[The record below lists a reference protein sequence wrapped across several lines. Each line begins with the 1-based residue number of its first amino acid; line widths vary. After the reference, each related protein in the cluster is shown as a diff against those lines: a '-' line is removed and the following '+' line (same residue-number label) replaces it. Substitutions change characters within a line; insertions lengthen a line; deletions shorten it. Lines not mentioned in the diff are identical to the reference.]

1 MSLDFGV
8 GDFIELVTLA
18 NDIRRR
24 FIGAPE
30 VFKAISSEIKLL
42 GIALQD
48 LEDLELE
55 QGLNSQQKVKVLNVS
70 HGCLDVLGEL
80 RGKLDGFQV
89 LDNGATNIKGKARR
103 VWKRLVWDQ
112 DEINSFRQR
121 IISSLASLNLLIEK
135 INSDILL
142 DVKDEV
148 GQLRQYQESTRRQE
162 IIDWLAPVNFTGQ
175 QSNTFHRRQKG
186 TGAWFL
192 ATEEFTKWSDI
203 RNSILFC
210 PGIPGAGKTFLTSIV
225 VDHLEHTFGPD
236 PKVGIAYLYCNFR
249 QQHEQ
254 KI

>member
-1 MSLDFGV
+1 MQGSDISL
-8 GDFIELVTLA
+8 T
-18 NDIRRR
+18 R
-24 FIGAPE
+24 
-30 VFKAISSEIKLL
+30 
-42 GIALQD
+42 
-48 LEDLELE
+48 
-55 QGLNSQQKVKVLNVS
+55 
-70 HGCLDVLGEL
+70 
-80 RGKLDGFQV
+80 
-89 LDNGATNIKGKARR
+89 T
-103 VWKRLVWDQ
+103 
-112 DEINSFRQR
+112 
-121 IISSLASLNLLIEK
+121 
-135 INSDILL
+135 SDILL

-148 GQLRQYQESTRRQE
+148 GQLRQYQESTRGQE

-254 KI
+254 KIEHLLESILKQFIQRQPCVNDDIKAIYNRHRPMGGRPSLDELCTALNSVLKTLARSFIVVDALDECSVTADLLSSIFGLQSKYSVSFLATSRYIPEITTLF

>member
-1 MSLDFGV
+1 MPCYSGRIVSSCVDWTAVEIDIIPCLLPPAVGAYEPTSCPPEQLPMVDVRCSRTFPIQLRLELSTDSFAWHLTAGRPLMRGSLSDIWLVVRIKAPHHHKMSLDFGV

-30 VFKAISSEIKLL
+30 GFKAISSEWVNRLLYITQTKTSRIKLL

-89 LDNGATNIKGKARR
+89 LDSGATNIKGKARR

-112 DEINSFRQR
+112 DEISSFRQR

-135 INSDILL
+135 IN
-142 DVKDEV
+142 
-148 GQLRQYQESTRRQE
+148 R
-162 IIDWLAPVNFTGQ
+162 
-175 QSNTFHRRQKG
+175 
-186 TGAWFL
+186 
-192 ATEEFTKWSDI
+192 
-203 RNSILFC
+203 
-210 PGIPGAGKTFLTSIV
+210 
-225 VDHLEHTFGPD
+225 
-236 PKVGIAYLYCNFR
+236 
-249 QQHEQ
+249 
-254 KI
+254 